1 MVVIRSEYAS
11 IEGVAEQVRL
21 ESAKMYPPP
30 PFLNT
35 DCADYFWLS
44 NSMRRLLITS
54 LQIFFDNYFI

>member
-1 MVVIRSEYAS
+1 MEVIRSEYAS

-21 ESAKMYPPP
+21 ESAKMYHPH
-30 PFLNT
+30 LNT
-35 DCADYFWLS
+35 DCADYLWLS